1 MLSET
6 GTTPMQSQDDDN
18 VSTVAGSDYH
28 GVALNLGPMSQDTF
42 NAVPGRLQNELH
54 LPNVNEF
61 PIHLD
66 ITQPPGKIC
75 IQTEI

>member
-6 GTTPMQSQDDDN
+6 STTPMQSQDDND

-28 GVALNLGPMSQDTF
+28 AVALNLGTMSQDAF
-42 NAVPGRLQNELH
+42 NAVPGCLQNELH

-61 PIHLD
+61 PIHPD
-66 ITQPPGKIC
+66 ITQPPGNIC
-75 IQTEI
+75 IQT

>member
-6 GTTPMQSQDDDN
+6 STTPMQSQEDDDM
-18 VSTVAGSDYH
+18 STVDGSDYH
-28 GVALNLGPMSQDTF
+28 GVALNLAPMSQDAF
-42 NAVPGRLQNELH
+42 NAVPGRLQNKLH

-61 PIHLD
+61 PIHPD

-75 IQTEI
+75 TQT

>member
-1 MLSET
+1 MLLET
-6 GTTPMQSQDDDN
+6 GTTPMQSQDDN

-42 NAVPGRLQNELH
+42 NTVLGRLQNKLH
-54 LPNVNEF
+54 LPNVIEF

-75 IQTEI
+75 IQT